1 MMCSAPILAAT
12 LTVSDSRKGRF
23 GTCVA
28 VAWSEYIYMDAVRR
42 QSGNRQGRAMFFEQH
57 AECMDREALE
67 TLQLERLQATLNRVA
82 RNVPLYRQRFA
93 DLGVDPDDFRS
104 LADIRSLP
112 FTTKQDIRD
121 NYPYG
126 LFAVP
131 LRDVVRLQ
139 SSSGTTGK
147 PIVVG
152 YTGNDLKRWSGLAAR
167 VLAMGGMNRE
177 DVVQIA
183 FNYGLFT
190 GGFGLHYGAERLGA
204 SVIPSSGGNARK
216 QITIMQDYRTTA
228 LCCTPSY
235 ALHLADT
242 MEEMGV
248 NPNSLHLKWGLFG
261 AEAWSEA
268 MRNEIQERLKVV
280 ATDNYGISEVM
291 GPGVAG
297 ECVERG
303 GLHVNEDHFLF
314 EIVHPETGAPVP
326 DGEVG
331 ELVVTTLTKEA
342 FPMVRFRT
350 GDLTSRITAPC
361 ACGRTS
367 HRISRVMGRTD
378 DMLIIRGVNVFPTQV
393 ESVLLNMEGV
403 EPHYQIVLEREGRL
417 DTATVYI
424 EVSESLLFDRMR
436 VAREVLETMKRKL
449 TSELGVSME
458 VVFVGRR
465 TLERTEGKIRRV
477 VDKRAL

>member
-1 MMCSAPILAAT
+1 M
-12 LTVSDSRKGRF
+12 
-23 GTCVA
+23 
-28 VAWSEYIYMDAVRR
+28 Y
-42 QSGNRQGRAMFFEQH
+42 FEKDV
-57 AECMDREALE
+57 ECMERAELE
-67 TLQLERLQATLNRVA
+67 DLQLERLQATLNRVA

-93 DLGVDPDDFRS
+93 ELGLDPDDFRS
-104 LADIRSLP
+104 MDDLRKLP
-112 FTTKQDIRD
+112 FTTKQDIRE

-152 YTGNDLKRWSGLAAR
+152 YTRNDLKRWSRLVAR
-167 VLAMGGMNRE
+167 VLAMGGMTRD

-183 FNYGLFT
+183 FHYGLFT
-190 GGFGLHYGAERLGA
+190 GGFGLHYGAETLGA

-216 QITIMQDYRTTA
+216 QIMIMQDYRTTA

-268 MRNEIQERLKVV
+268 MREEIQNRLKVT

-291 GPGVAG
+291 GPGIAG
-297 ECVERG
+297 ECLERQ

-314 EIVHPETGAPVP
+314 EIVHPETGEPVP

-331 ELVVTTLTKEA
+331 ELVITTLTKEA
-342 FPMVRFRT
+342 FPMIRFRT
-350 GDLTSRITAPC
+350 GDLTRVLPDVC
-361 ACGRTS
+361 PCGRRFR
-367 HRISRVMGRTD
+367 RIARIIGRSD
-378 DMLIIRGVNVFPTQV
+378 DMLIIRGVNVFPLQV
-393 ESVLLNMEGV
+393 ETVLLAMEGA

-417 DTATVYI
+417 DKATVFL
-424 EVSESLLFDRMR
+424 EVSENLLFDRMR
-436 VAREVLETMKRKL
+436 VAREALEGIKRKL
-449 TSELGVSME
+449 ASELGVAMD
-458 VVFVGRR
+458 VVFVGRK

-477 VDKRAL
+477 VDRRQL

>member
-1 MMCSAPILAAT
+1 M
-12 LTVSDSRKGRF
+12 
-23 GTCVA
+23 
-28 VAWSEYIYMDAVRR
+28 Y
-42 QSGNRQGRAMFFEQH
+42 FEKDV
-57 AECMDREALE
+57 ECMERAELE
-67 TLQLERLQATLNRVA
+67 DLQLERLQATLNRVA

-93 DLGVDPDDFRS
+93 EQGLDPDDFRS
-104 LADIRSLP
+104 MDDLRKLP
-112 FTTKQDIRD
+112 FTTKQDIRE

-152 YTGNDLKRWSGLAAR
+152 YTRNDLKRWSRLVAR
-167 VLAMGGMNRE
+167 VLAMGGMTRD

-183 FNYGLFT
+183 FHYGLFT
-190 GGFGLHYGAERLGA
+190 GGFGLHYGAETLGA

-216 QITIMQDYRTTA
+216 QIMIMQDYRTTA

-268 MRNEIQERLKVV
+268 MREEIQNRLKVT

-291 GPGVAG
+291 GPGIAG
-297 ECVERG
+297 ECLERQ

-314 EIVHPETGAPVP
+314 EIVHPETGEPVP

-331 ELVVTTLTKEA
+331 ELVITTLTKEA
-342 FPMVRFRT
+342 FPMIRFRT
-350 GDLTSRITAPC
+350 GDLTRVLPDVC
-361 ACGRTS
+361 PCGRRFR
-367 HRISRVMGRTD
+367 RIARIIGRSD
-378 DMLIIRGVNVFPTQV
+378 DMLIIRGVNVFPLQV
-393 ESVLLNMEGV
+393 ETVLLAMEGA

-417 DTATVYI
+417 DKATVFL
-424 EVSESLLFDRMR
+424 EVSENLLFDRMR
-436 VAREVLETMKRKL
+436 VAREALEGIKRKL
-449 TSELGVSME
+449 ASELGVAMD
-458 VVFVGRR
+458 VVFVGRK

-477 VDKRAL
+477 VDRRQL

>member
-1 MMCSAPILAAT
+1 M
-12 LTVSDSRKGRF
+12 
-23 GTCVA
+23 
-28 VAWSEYIYMDAVRR
+28 Y
-42 QSGNRQGRAMFFEQH
+42 FEKDV
-57 AECMDREALE
+57 ECMERAELE
-67 TLQLERLQATLNRVA
+67 DLQLERLQATLNRVA

-93 DLGVDPDDFRS
+93 EQGLDPDDFRS
-104 LADIRSLP
+104 MDDLRKLP
-112 FTTKQDIRD
+112 FTTKQDIRE

-152 YTGNDLKRWSGLAAR
+152 YTRNDLKRWSRLVAR
-167 VLAMGGMNRE
+167 VLAMGGMTRD

-183 FNYGLFT
+183 FHYGLFT
-190 GGFGLHYGAERLGA
+190 GGFGLHYGAETLGA

-216 QITIMQDYRTTA
+216 QIMIMQDYRTTA

-268 MRNEIQERLKVV
+268 MREEIQNRLKVT

-291 GPGVAG
+291 GPGIAG
-297 ECVERG
+297 ECLERQ

-314 EIVHPETGAPVP
+314 EIVHPETGEPVP

-331 ELVVTTLTKEA
+331 ELVITTLTKEA
-342 FPMVRFRT
+342 FPMIRFRT
-350 GDLTSRITAPC
+350 GDLTRVLPDVC
-361 ACGRTS
+361 PCGRRFR
-367 HRISRVMGRTD
+367 RIARIIGRSD
-378 DMLIIRGVNVFPTQV
+378 DMLIIRGVNVFPLQV
-393 ESVLLNMEGV
+393 ETVLLAMEGA

-417 DTATVYI
+417 DKATVFL
-424 EVSESLLFDRMR
+424 EVSENLLFDRMR
-436 VAREVLETMKRKL
+436 VAREALEGIKRKL
-449 TSELGVSME
+449 ASELGVAMD
-458 VVFVGRR
+458 VVFVGRK
-465 TLERTEGKIRRV
+465 TLERTDGKIRRV
-477 VDKRAL
+477 VDRRQL

>member
-1 MMCSAPILAAT
+1 MT
-12 LTVSDSRKGRF
+12 EVT
-23 GTCVA
+23 
-28 VAWSEYIYMDAVRR
+28 
-42 QSGNRQGRAMFFEQH
+42 NMFFEQDK
-57 AECMDREALE
+57 ECMPREALE
-67 TLQLERLQATLNRVA
+67 QLQLERLQATLSRVA
-82 RNVPLYRQRFA
+82 RSVPLYRRRFA
-93 DLGVDPDDFRS
+93 EHGVDPDDFRS
-104 LADIRSLP
+104 LEDLQRLP
-112 FTTKQDIRD
+112 FTSKQDIRD

-131 LRDVVRLQ
+131 LRDVVRLH

-152 YTGNDLKRWSGLAAR
+152 YTGNDLNSWAAMVAR
-167 VLAMGGMNRE
+167 ILVMGGLCRD

-183 FNYGLFT
+183 FHYGMFT
-190 GGFGLHYGAERLGA
+190 GGFGLHAGAERLGA
-204 SVIPSSGGNARK
+204 SVIPSSGGNARR
-216 QITIMQDYRTTA
+216 QIMIMQDYRTTA

-248 NPNSLHLKWGLFG
+248 NPNALHLKRGLFG

-268 MRNEIQERLKVV
+268 MREEIQERLKIT

-297 ECVERG
+297 ECLVRQ

-314 EIVHPETGAPVP
+314 EIVHPETGVPVP

-331 ELVVTTLTKEA
+331 ELVITTLTKEA

-350 GDLTSRITAPC
+350 GDLTRMIAEPC
-361 ACGRTS
+361 SCGRS
-367 HRISRVMGRTD
+367 FRRIARVIGRTD
-378 DMLIIRGVNVFPTQV
+378 DMLIIRGVNVFPLQV
-393 ESVLLNMEGV
+393 ESILFGMEGA

-417 DTATVYI
+417 DTATVFL
-424 EVSESLLFDRMR
+424 EVSENLLFDRMR
-436 VAREVLETMKRKL
+436 VAREAQEQIKRQL
-449 TSELGVSME
+449 ASELGVSMD
-458 VVFVGRR
+458 VVFVGRK

-477 VDKRAL
+477 VDRRQL

>member
-1 MMCSAPILAAT
+1 
-12 LTVSDSRKGRF
+12 
-23 GTCVA
+23 
-28 VAWSEYIYMDAVRR
+28 
-42 QSGNRQGRAMFFEQH
+42 MFFEKDL
-57 AECMDREALE
+57 ECMDRESLE
-67 TLQLERLQATLNRVA
+67 QLQLERLQATLTRVA

-93 DLGVDPDDFRS
+93 DMGIDPDDFRS
-104 LADIRSLP
+104 LDDLQSLP

-152 YTGNDLKRWSGLAAR
+152 YTKNDLNRWSALVAR
-167 VLAMGGMNRE
+167 VLAMGGMTRD

-261 AEAWSEA
+261 AEGWSEA
-268 MRNEIQERLKVV
+268 MRDEIQERLKLT

-297 ECVERG
+297 ECLERK

-314 EIVHPETGAPVP
+314 EIVRPETGEPVA

-331 ELVVTTLTKEA
+331 ELVITTLTKEA
-342 FPMVRFRT
+342 FPMIRFRT
-350 GDLTSRITAPC
+350 GDLTRRITETC
-361 ACGRTS
+361 ACGRS
-367 HRISRVMGRTD
+367 FHRIARLLGRCD
-378 DMLIIRGVNVFPTQV
+378 DMLIIRGVNVFPLQV
-393 ESVLLNMEGV
+393 EQVLLGMEGS

-417 DTATVYI
+417 DTATVYL
-424 EVSESLLFDRMR
+424 EVSENLLFDRMR
-436 VAREVLETMKRKL
+436 VAREALEAIKKRL
-449 TSELGVSME
+449 SSELGVSME
-458 VVFVGRR
+458 VVFVGRK

-477 VDKRAL
+477 VDKRTL

>member
-1 MMCSAPILAAT
+1 M
-12 LTVSDSRKGRF
+12 
-23 GTCVA
+23 
-28 VAWSEYIYMDAVRR
+28 Y
-42 QSGNRQGRAMFFEQH
+42 FEKDV
-57 AECMDREALE
+57 ECMERAELE
-67 TLQLERLQATLNRVA
+67 DLQLERLQATLNRVA

-93 DLGVDPDDFRS
+93 ELGLDPDDFRS
-104 LADIRSLP
+104 MDDLRKLP
-112 FTTKQDIRD
+112 FTTKQDIRE

-152 YTGNDLKRWSGLAAR
+152 YTRNDLKRWSRLVAR
-167 VLAMGGMNRE
+167 VLAMGGMTRD

-183 FNYGLFT
+183 FHYGLFT
-190 GGFGLHYGAERLGA
+190 GGFGLHYGAETLGA

-216 QITIMQDYRTTA
+216 QIMIMQDYRTTA

-268 MRNEIQERLKVV
+268 MREEIQNRLKVT

-291 GPGVAG
+291 GPGIAG
-297 ECVERG
+297 ECLERQ

-314 EIVHPETGAPVP
+314 EIVHPETGEPVP

-331 ELVVTTLTKEA
+331 ELVITTLTKEA
-342 FPMVRFRT
+342 FPMIRFRT
-350 GDLTSRITAPC
+350 GDLTRVLPDVC
-361 ACGRTS
+361 PCGRRFR
-367 HRISRVMGRTD
+367 RIARIIGRSD
-378 DMLIIRGVNVFPTQV
+378 DMLIIRGVNVFPLQV
-393 ESVLLNMEGV
+393 ETVLLAMEGA

-417 DTATVYI
+417 DKATVFLQ
-424 EVSESLLFDRMR
+424 VSENLLFDRMR
-436 VAREVLETMKRKL
+436 VAREALEGIKRKL
-449 TSELGVSME
+449 ASELGVAMD
-458 VVFVGRR
+458 VVFVGRK

-477 VDKRAL
+477 VDRRQL

>member
-1 MMCSAPILAAT
+1 M
-12 LTVSDSRKGRF
+12 
-23 GTCVA
+23 
-28 VAWSEYIYMDAVRR
+28 Y
-42 QSGNRQGRAMFFEQH
+42 FEKDV
-57 AECMDREALE
+57 ECMDRAELE
-67 TLQLERLQATLNRVA
+67 DLQLERLQATLNRVA

-93 DLGVDPDDFRS
+93 ELGLDPDDFRS
-104 LADIRSLP
+104 MDDLRKLP

-131 LRDVVRLQ
+131 LRDIVRLQ

-152 YTGNDLKRWSGLAAR
+152 YTRNDLKRWSRLVAR
-167 VLAMGGMNRE
+167 VLAMGGMTRD

-183 FNYGLFT
+183 FHYGLFT
-190 GGFGLHYGAERLGA
+190 GGFGLHYGAEALGA

-216 QITIMQDYRTTA
+216 QIMIMQDYRTTA

-268 MRNEIQERLKVV
+268 MREEIQNRLKVT

-291 GPGVAG
+291 GPGIAG
-297 ECVERG
+297 ECLERR

-314 EIVHPETGAPVP
+314 EIVHPETGEPVP

-331 ELVVTTLTKEA
+331 ELVITTLTKEA
-342 FPMVRFRT
+342 FPMIRFRT
-350 GDLTSRITAPC
+350 GDLTRVLPDPC
-361 ACGRTS
+361 PCGRRFR
-367 HRISRVMGRTD
+367 RIARIIGRSD
-378 DMLIIRGVNVFPTQV
+378 DMLIIRGVNVFPLQV
-393 ESVLLNMEGV
+393 ETILLAMEGA

-417 DTATVYI
+417 DKATVYL
-424 EVSESLLFDRMR
+424 EVSENLLFDRMR
-436 VAREVLETMKRKL
+436 VAREALEGIKRKL
-449 TSELGVSME
+449 ASELGVAMD
-458 VVFVGRR
+458 VVFVGRK

-477 VDKRAL
+477 VDRRQL

>member
-1 MMCSAPILAAT
+1 MYF
-12 LTVSDSRKGRF
+12 D
-23 GTCVA
+23 
-28 VAWSEYIYMDAVRR
+28 
-42 QSGNRQGRAMFFEQH
+42 QQ
-57 AECMDREALE
+57 AECMDRALLE
-67 TLQLERLQATLNRVA
+67 QLQLERLQTTLNRVA

-93 DLGVDPDDFRS
+93 DLGIDPDDFRS
-104 LADIRSLP
+104 LDDLRSLP

-152 YTGNDLKRWSGLAAR
+152 YTGNDLRRWSGLVAR
-167 VLAMGGMNRE
+167 ILAMGGMTRD

-183 FNYGLFT
+183 FHYGLFT
-190 GGFGLHYGAERLGA
+190 GGFGLHYGAEHLGA

-235 ALHLADT
+235 ALHLADV

-261 AEAWSEA
+261 AEGWSDA
-268 MRNEIQERLKVV
+268 MRREIEARLKVT

-291 GPGVAG
+291 GPGIAG
-297 ECVERG
+297 ECAEQN

-314 EIVHPETGAPVP
+314 EIVHPETGEPVP
-326 DGEVG
+326 DGETG
-331 ELVVTTLTKEA
+331 ELVITTLTKEA
-342 FPMVRFRT
+342 FPMIRFRT
-350 GDLTSRITAPC
+350 GDLTRKLAEPC
-361 ACGRTS
+361 ACGRTF
-367 HRISRVMGRTD
+367 HRIARIMGRSD
-378 DMLIIRGVNVFPTQV
+378 DMLIIRGVNVFPLQV
-393 ESVLLNMEGV
+393 ESVLLAVEGV

-417 DTATVYI
+417 DKATVYL
-424 EVSESLLFDRMR
+424 EVSENLLFDRMR
-436 VAREVLETMKRKL
+436 VAREALDKIHHSL
-449 TSELGVSME
+449 SSELGVSMD

-477 VDKRAL
+477 IDKRVL